1 MNGQG
6 DLARFSMKGTNVMKS
21 TITINKENFDSD
33 AKRMV
38 VITSNEQALIL
49 QAVEA
54 LEAQAQTLQG
64 LLRAIGFDQFTTMT
78 DNPRTVARL
87 NLTVKGASD
96 DSN

>member
-1 MNGQG
+1 MTQSAW
-6 DLARFSMKGTNVMKS
+6 LL
-21 TITINKENFDSD
+21 
-33 AKRMV
+33 
-38 VITSNEQALIL
+38 LIV

-64 LLRAIGFDQFTTMT
+64 LLRAIGFDHFTTMT
-78 DNPRTVARL
+78 DNPRTIARL

>member
-78 DNPRTVARL
+78 DNPRTIARL

-96 DSN
+96 DSK